1 LYVSR
6 TGWTGELGYE
16 IYSDGATTDHKR
28 LWNHVIEAG
37 SSHGMIYGSMT
48 SMGMRRIEAGILD
61 NISDF
66 DVSMSPFQAGLG
78 RFIDPDKEGFIG
90 REALLEMD
98 RRSLLLGLKCGTA
111 TPEERGEIRE
121 GSVAVGHVTAASWS
135 PTLNS
140 GIGYVRFYESKD
152 WIGRTLA
159 LATGVSEMAPCEI
172 VELPFYDAEKR
183 IPRGIEK
190 PIP

>member
-1 LYVSR
+1 M
-6 TGWTGELGYE
+6 
-16 IYSDGATTDHKR
+16 AH
-28 LWNHVIEAG
+28 
-37 SSHGMIYGSMT
+37 
-48 SMGMRRIEAGILD
+48 
-61 NISDF
+61 F
-66 DVSMSPFQAGLG
+66 
-78 RFIDPDKEGFIG
+78 
-90 REALLEMD
+90 
-98 RRSLLLGLKCGTA
+98 
-111 TPEERGEIRE
+111 EERGEILE

-159 LATGVSEMAPCEI
+159 LATAGDETAPCEI

-190 PIP
+190 SIP